1 MTDLIEIKA
10 IDNHAHSIS
19 SDYLKVCSER
29 DFFSFLTESSQPRM
43 KEMAG
48 RSLNAEL
55 LKEELCRS
63 FDVSTFEAYM
73 TLRAGSKHE
82 HLHKLFDFASLEA
95 LLIDDG
101 FSRGFFDL
109 SAFSSI
115 CGPDRRI
122 FRVFRLEALF
132 EEAIEGEDTLEGCLT
147 FVRERLSNLSSGN
160 IKTVALKS
168 VLAYRG
174 GLSLADKLSELE
186 SFSDPASLPEADY
199 TKFRGE
205 LLKSRCID
213 SSQAP
218 LYLILLGEAFRF
230 ARGAQLPVQIHC
242 GLGDDDALLEES
254 NPLKLQ
260 PFIRALSRLAKL
272 PKLVLL
278 HTFPYVKEAAYL
290 ASMYEEIYFD
300 LSLCSFLA
308 APALSQGIKEAL
320 AIAPYEKLL
329 AGSDGHSQPESHFW
343 GMFNY
348 RSGLAEA
355 LQGCQA
361 SLREKI
367 AESVLCRNAS
377 LLYRI

>member
-1 MTDLIEIKA
+1 MIRA

-19 SDYLKVCSER
+19 ADYLKVCPEKE
-29 DFFSFLTESSQPRM
+29 FFAFLTESSQPRM
-43 KEMAG
+43 KEMAC
-48 RSLNAEL
+48 RSLNAEQ
-55 LKEELCRS
+55 LKAELYRS
-63 FDVSTFEAYM
+63 FNLSNFDDYM
-73 TLRAGSKHE
+73 ALRAGSAHV
-82 HLHKLFDFASLEA
+82 HLNQLFDLAGLDT

-101 FSRGFFDL
+101 FSRGFLDL
-109 SAFSSI
+109 AAFSSI
-115 CGPDRRI
+115 SGNRRI

-132 EEAIEGEDTLEGCLT
+132 EEAIKGEDTFAGCLAL
-147 FVRERLSNLSSGN
+147 VKARLSNLCKSE

-174 GLSLADKLSELE
+174 GLSLSTKLAELE
-186 SFSDPASLPEADY
+186 SFDDLSSLTDAEY
-199 TKFRGE
+199 VKFRGS
-205 LLKSRCID
+205 LLKSGRID
-213 SSQAP
+213 SSLAP
-218 LYLILLGEAFRF
+218 LYLLLLAEAFRF
-230 ARGAQLPVQIHC
+230 ARAEQLPVQIHC

-254 NPLKLQ
+254 NPLRLQ

-308 APALSQGIKEAL
+308 APALAQGIKEAL
-320 AIAPYEKLL
+320 AMSPYEKLL

-348 RSGLAEA
+348 RSALGEA

-367 AESVLCRNAS
+367 TESVLCQNAS

>member
-1 MTDLIEIKA
+1 
-10 IDNHAHSIS
+10 
-19 SDYLKVCSER
+19 
-29 DFFSFLTESSQPRM
+29 
-43 KEMAG
+43 MAC

-55 LKEELCRS
+55 LKAELYRS
-63 FDVSTFEAYM
+63 FNLSNFDDYM
-73 TLRAGSKHE
+73 ALRAGSAHV
-82 HLHKLFDFASLEA
+82 HLNQLFDLAGLDT

-101 FSRGFFDL
+101 FSRGFLDL
-109 SAFSSI
+109 AAFSSI
-115 CGPDRRI
+115 SGNRRI

-132 EEAIEGEDTLEGCLT
+132 EEAIKGKDTFAGCLAL
-147 FVRERLSNLSSGN
+147 VKARLSHLGKSE

-174 GLSLADKLSELE
+174 GLSLSTKLAELE
-186 SFSDPASLPEADY
+186 SFDDLSSLTDAEY
-199 TKFRGE
+199 VKFRGS
-205 LLKSRCID
+205 LLKSGRID
-213 SSQAP
+213 SSLAP
-218 LYLILLGEAFRF
+218 LYLLLLAEAFRF
-230 ARGAQLPVQIHC
+230 ARAEQLPVQIHC

-254 NPLKLQ
+254 NPLRLQ

-308 APALSQGIKEAL
+308 APALAQGIKEAL
-320 AIAPYEKLL
+320 AMSPYEKLL

-348 RSGLAEA
+348 RSALGEA

-367 AESVLCRNAS
+367 TESVLCQNAS

>member
-1 MTDLIEIKA
+1 MIRA

-19 SDYLKVCSER
+19 ADYLKVCPEKE
-29 DFFSFLTESSQPRM
+29 FFAFLTESSQPRM
-43 KEMAG
+43 KEMAC

-55 LKEELCRS
+55 LKAALYKS
-63 FDVSTFEAYM
+63 FNVSNFDDYM
-73 TLRAGSKHE
+73 ALRAGSAHV
-82 HLHKLFDFASLEA
+82 HLNQLFDLAGLDT

-101 FSRGFFDL
+101 FSRGFIDL
-109 SAFSSI
+109 AAFSSI
-115 CGPDRRI
+115 SGNRRI

-132 EEAIEGEDTLEGCLT
+132 EEAIKSEDTLVGCLAL
-147 FVRERLSNLSSGN
+147 VKARLSHLCKSE

-174 GLSLADKLSELE
+174 GLSLSTKLAELE
-186 SFSDPASLPEADY
+186 SFDDLASLSEAEY
-199 TKFRGE
+199 VKFRGS
-205 LLKSRCID
+205 LLKSGRID
-213 SSQAP
+213 SSLAP
-218 LYLILLGEAFRF
+218 LYLLLLAEAFRF
-230 ARGAQLPVQIHC
+230 ARAEQLPVQIHC

-254 NPLKLQ
+254 NPLRLQ

-308 APALSQGIKEAL
+308 APALAQGIKEAL
-320 AIAPYEKLL
+320 AMSPYEKLL

-348 RSGLAEA
+348 RSALGEA

-367 AESVLCRNAS
+367 TESVLCQNAS

>member
-1 MTDLIEIKA
+1 MIRA

-19 SDYLKVCSER
+19 ADYLKVSPEKE
-29 DFFSFLTESSQPRM
+29 FFAFLTESSQPRM
-43 KEMAG
+43 KEMAC

-55 LKEELCRS
+55 LKAELYRS
-63 FDVSTFEAYM
+63 FNVSNFDEYM
-73 TLRAGSKHE
+73 ALRAGSAHA
-82 HLHKLFDFASLEA
+82 HLNQLFDLAGLDT

-101 FSRGFFDL
+101 FSRGFLDL
-109 SAFSSI
+109 AAFSSI
-115 CGPDRRI
+115 CGNRRI

-132 EEAIEGEDTLEGCLT
+132 EEAIKGEDTLVDCLAL
-147 FVRERLSNLSSGN
+147 VKARLSHLCKSE

-174 GLSLADKLSELE
+174 GLSLSTKLAELE
-186 SFSDPASLPEADY
+186 SFDDLASLSEAEY
-199 TKFRGE
+199 AKFRGS
-205 LLKSRCID
+205 LLKSGRID
-213 SSQAP
+213 SSLAP
-218 LYLILLGEAFRF
+218 LYLLLLAEAFRF
-230 ARGAQLPVQIHC
+230 ARAEQLPVQIHC

-254 NPLKLQ
+254 NPLRLQ

-308 APALSQGIKEAL
+308 APALAQGIKEAL
-320 AIAPYEKLL
+320 AMSPYEKLL

-348 RSGLAEA
+348 RSALGEA

-367 AESVLCRNAS
+367 TELVLCQNAS